1 MPVTAGPLWVFA
13 ALVFVAGAAK
23 VAAPAAIIGA
33 LKASELPSSR
43 RAVQTLGVVEFVV
56 GVYAIVF
63 GDLVAGVAMVVLY
76 LAFTAFVVNALVR
89 SLPVS
94 SCGCFA
100 KEDTPPTWI
109 HVVITGLGVGAG
121 VAASV
126 SPPGELLDLLS
137 GDGTTLIFLAMTGIA
152 FAFAYMSLTT
162 LPKILG
168 AAAKRP

>member
-13 ALVFVAGAAK
+13 ALVVVAGAAK
-23 VAAPAAIIGA
+23 VAAPAATVGA

-43 RAVQTLGVVEFVV
+43 RAVQTLGGGEFVV

-63 GDLVAGVAMVVLY
+63 GDLVAGVAVVMLY
-76 LAFTAFVVNALVR
+76 LGFTAFVVNALVR
-89 SLPVS
+89 GLPVS

-109 HVVITGLGVGAG
+109 HVVVTGLGVGAG
-121 VAASV
+121 VAAIV
-126 SPPGELLDLLS
+126 SPPGQLLDLLS
-137 GDGTTLIFLAMTGIA
+137 RDGTTLIFLAMTGIA

-162 LPKILG
+162 LPKTLG
-168 AAAKRP
+168 VAAK